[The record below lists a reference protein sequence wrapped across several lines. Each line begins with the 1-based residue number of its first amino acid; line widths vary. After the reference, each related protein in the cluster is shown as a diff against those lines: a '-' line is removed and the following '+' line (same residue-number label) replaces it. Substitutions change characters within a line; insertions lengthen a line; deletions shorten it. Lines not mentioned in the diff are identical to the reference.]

1 MTLRKI
7 LIVDDEPYILNIL
20 DFSLDAEGYRVLQA
34 SDGEEAMR
42 LAQEQQPEL
51 IIMDVMMPRQDGFE
65 TCRRLKEDLRTKDIP
80 VVLLTAKNSRE
91 DREMGEQ
98 VKADGYITKPFSPQ
112 RLLDTVQNFL
122 GVISE

>member
-1 MTLRKI
+1 MRKI

-20 DFSLDAEGYRVLQA
+20 DFSLDAEGYRVIQA
-34 SDGEEAMR
+34 SDGEEAQR
-42 LAQEQQPEL
+42 LAEEHQPEL

-65 TCRRLKEDLRTKDIP
+65 TCRRLKEDLRTSEIP

-112 RLLDTVQNFL
+112 RLLDTVQDFL
-122 GVISE
+122 GVVSE

>member
-1 MTLRKI
+1 
-7 LIVDDEPYILNIL
+7 VDDEPYILNIL
-20 DFSLDAEGYRVLQA
+20 DFSLDAEGYRVIQA

-42 LAQEQQPEL
+42 LAQEHQPEL

-65 TCRRLKEDLRTKDIP
+65 TCRLLKDDMRTSDIP

-91 DREMGEQ
+91 DREMGEE

-112 RLLDTVQNFL
+112 RLLDTVQDFL
-122 GVISE
+122 GVTSE

>member
-1 MTLRKI
+1 MRKI

-20 DFSLDAEGYRVLQA
+20 DFSLDAEGYRVIQA

-42 LAQEQQPEL
+42 LAQEHQPEL

-65 TCRRLKEDLRTKDIP
+65 TCRLLKDDMRTSDIP

-91 DREMGEQ
+91 DREMGEE

-112 RLLDTVQNFL
+112 RLLDTVQDFL
-122 GVISE
+122 GVTSE

>member
-1 MTLRKI
+1 MRKI

-42 LAQEQQPEL
+42 MAQEQTPDL
-51 IIMDVMMPRQDGFE
+51 VVMDVMMPRLDGFE
-65 TCRRLKEDLRTKDIP
+65 TCKRLKEDVRTADIP
-80 VVLLTAKNSRE
+80 VVLLTARNSRE
-91 DREMGEQ
+91 DRSRGEA

-112 RLLDTVQNFL
+112 RLLDTVQDFL
-122 GVISE
+122 GVTSE